1 MESNNKAQGGLAGL
15 VSTLV
20 VVGILLI
27 IGVFVFTTV
36 DNSIDTTSLGNGTV
50 ATNANSTIED
60 IEDNFFNATS
70 LAVVALIVLAA
81 SVIIGILLGAFRS
94 N

>member
-1 MESNNKAQGGLAGL
+1 MNLPKKGQGGLAGL

-36 DNSIDTTSLGNGTV
+36 DNSIDKGSMTTAAN
-50 ATNANSTIED
+50 ATIVDVE
-60 IEDNFFNATS
+60 ENFFNATS

-81 SVIIGILLGAFRS
+81 SVIIGILLGAFRG
-94 N
+94 

>member
-1 MESNNKAQGGLAGL
+1 MELSKKAQGGLAGL

-36 DNSIDTTSLGNGTV
+36 DSSIDKNSMT
-50 ATNANSTIED
+50 ADANSTIED
-60 IEDNFFNATS
+60 VEDNFFNATS

-81 SVIIGILLGAFRS
+81 SVIIGILLGAFRGG
-94 N
+94 